1 MNMQTGIRPAMA
13 LRGAG
18 LAFGILWAGTHVA
31 PVAARQAAAP
41 ARPAVQ
47 AAKPIPASA
56 LQADAFV
63 NRVWVVESAT
73 GIAPGAFYVFL
84 ANGVLVISHEGGKPA
99 FGSWAEAAEGLV
111 MTEAGLRYKVDVL
124 ELNASRFRIRIHNP
138 KTATEITFVPAVPRV
153 EPAPAP
159 SPEAGSPTATA
170 AGTATPPP
178 PAAAAPK
185 VNRGPLPSSYR
196 CGADVYGV
204 AFESGKAY
212 ITLADGQQIV
222 MNEMTVKDA
231 PADRRT
237 FSDGTL
243 TFVED
248 TSEPYTRVLFARTGL
263 RPRPCTSLR

>member
-13 LRGAG
+13 LRGAV
-18 LAFGILWAGTHVA
+18 LAFGIFWAGTHAA
-31 PVAARQAAAP
+31 PVAARQAAA
-41 ARPAVQ
+41 AERPAVQ
-47 AAKPIPASA
+47 AARPIPASA

-63 NRVWVVESAT
+63 NRVWIVESGT
-73 GIAPGAFYVFL
+73 GIPPGAFYVFL
-84 ANGVLVISHEGGKPA
+84 ANGVLVISQDGGKPA
-99 FGSWAEAAEGLV
+99 FGSWAEAADGLV
-111 MTEAGLRYKVDVL
+111 MTEAGLKYKVDVL

-138 KTATEITFVPAVPRV
+138 KTSTEIAFAPAVPRA
-153 EPAPAP
+153 EAPAAT
-159 SPEAGSPTATA
+159 SPDAGSTA
-170 AGTATPPP
+170 ASTSASTS
-178 PAAAAPK
+178 AAAAPPPPK

-196 CGADVYGV
+196 CGPDVYGV

-237 FSDGTL
+237 FSDGSL

-248 TSEPYTRVLFARTGL
+248 TSEPYTHVLFARTGL
-263 RPRPCTSLR
+263 RPRPCTSMR